1 VRFFDA
7 RAARVLATILLFGLV
22 LMFIY
27 LAWRTLVT
35 FLFAILFAYLLEPVV
50 SRMQSRLHMGRG
62 RAVALLYVILAAGLG
77 AFFFYVGPSI
87 VQQATR
93 LSDNLPQLAQRISSG
108 QIARQVG
115 SQRGWSYQTQER
127 IQQFLASHQAEV
139 SSWVQSLLSEVGR
152 VAGNVVWVLLVPI
165 LAIFFLLSGGR
176 FAEAILDQLARR
188 RQRSFVGGL
197 LQDVHDV
204 LASYIRIQIFLA
216 ALTMLVYLTGF
227 VALRIPYAVA
237 LGVAAGLLDF
247 IPVIGPLIGALIVL
261 GTAFFVGYPYVVVLA
276 LFIGAWRVI
285 MDYYISP
292 RLFGG
297 QVQLHPLA
305 VLFGVIA
312 GGEVAG
318 VIGVYLSIPIM
329 ASLRVLWVRWRS
341 FEGEQQVIVP
351 PSEPFT
357 PPATPPPPPSS

>member
-1 VRFFDA
+1 MRFFDA

-22 LMFIY
+22 LLFVW

-50 SRMQSRLHMGRG
+50 SRLQNRLRLGRG
-62 RAVALLYVILAAGLG
+62 RAVALVYVILAVGLG

-93 LSDNLPQLAQRISSG
+93 LSDNLPQLTQGISSG
-108 QIARQVG
+108 QIAQQVG
-115 SQRGWSYQTQER
+115 SQRGWSYQTQQR
-127 IQQFLASHQAEV
+127 IQAFLASHQAEV
-139 SSWVQSLLSEVGR
+139 SHWLQSLLNEVGR
-152 VAGNVVWVLLVPI
+152 LAGNIVWVLLVPI

-176 FAEAILDQLARR
+176 FAQAILDQLARR
-188 RQRSFVGGL
+188 RQRSFVSGL

-204 LASYIRIQIFLA
+204 LASYIRIQILLA
-216 ALTMLVYLTGF
+216 ALTLLVYLVGF
-227 VALRIPYAVA
+227 VLLRIPYAVA

-247 IPVIGPLIGALIVL
+247 IPVVGPLIGALFVL
-261 GTAFFVGYPYVVVLA
+261 GTAFFVGYPHVIFLA

-341 FEGEQQVIVP
+341 FEGEQLMATP
-351 PSEPFT
+351 PAEPFT
-357 PPATPPPPPSS
+357 PPAAPPPPPNP